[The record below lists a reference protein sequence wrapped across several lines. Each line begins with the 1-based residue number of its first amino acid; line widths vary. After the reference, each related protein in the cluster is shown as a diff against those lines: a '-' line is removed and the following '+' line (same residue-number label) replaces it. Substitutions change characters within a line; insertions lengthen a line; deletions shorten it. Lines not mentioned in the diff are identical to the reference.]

1 MTIQNINGAS
11 TAAYSPPQTDTA
23 QRQAAVAARRAEA
36 EKPKAQ
42 EVTPDT
48 KKSVAEIQKEDV
60 KKAVDDIQKFV
71 STKNQDIL
79 FTIDEDLDKT
89 VVKVVDRSTKE
100 VIRQY
105 PSEEMLQIAK
115 ALDKLQG
122 LLVKQQA

>member
-1 MTIQNINGAS
+1 MSIQNINSA
-11 TAAYSPPQTDTA
+11 TPPGYIQPQVEAA
-23 QRQAAVAARRAEA
+23 QRQAAAARRAET
-36 EKPKAQ
+36 EVQKTT

-48 KKSVAEIQKEDV
+48 KKSVAELQKEDV

-71 STKNQDIL
+71 STKNQDL
-79 FTIDEDLDKT
+79 QFSIDEELGKT

-100 VIRQY
+100 IIRQY

>member
-1 MTIQNINGAS
+1 MSIQNINGA
-11 TAAYSPPQTDTA
+11 TPPGYIQPQVEAA
-23 QRQAAVAARRAEA
+23 QRQAAAARRAET
-36 EKPKAQ
+36 EVQKTT

-48 KKSVAEIQKEDV
+48 KKSVAELQKEDV

-71 STKNQDIL
+71 STKNQDL
-79 FTIDEDLDKT
+79 QFSIDEELGKT

-100 VIRQY
+100 IIRQY

>member
-1 MTIQNINGAS
+1 MSIQNINGA
-11 TAAYSPPQTDTA
+11 PPPGYIQPQVEAA
-23 QRQAAVAARRAEA
+23 QRQAAAARRAET
-36 EKPKAQ
+36 EVQKTT

-48 KKSVAEIQKEDV
+48 KKSVAELQKEDV

-71 STKNQDIL
+71 STKNQDLL
-79 FTIDEDLDKT
+79 FSIDEDLGKT

-100 VIRQY
+100 IIRQY

>member
-1 MTIQNINGAS
+1 MSIQNINGA
-11 TAAYSPPQTDTA
+11 PPPGYIQPQVEAA
-23 QRQAAVAARRAEA
+23 QRQAAAARRAET
-36 EKPKAQ
+36 EVQKTT

-48 KKSVAEIQKEDV
+48 KKSVAELQKEDV

-71 STKNQDIL
+71 STKNQDL
-79 FTIDEDLDKT
+79 QFSIDEELGKT

-100 VIRQY
+100 IIRQY